1 MSEVRITPSI
11 LNADLNDL
19 DSEIKKIAAVSDLL
33 HLDIMDNKF
42 VPNETW
48 NFEAAEKIIKSAPLP
63 VDAHLMIEDPDI
75 QAVKYAEVGCKSV
88 TIHFEASS
96 NVKQTLQSIRRAGA
110 RAAIAL
116 KPKTDFSVILE
127 YRELID
133 MILIMTVEPGFG
145 GQKFMS
151 EMMDKVKRSRKFIGD
166 ADIWLQVDG
175 GISLETIEVA
185 RDAGA
190 DTFVAGSA
198 VFKAPNP
205 AEMVLQLKE
214 LATK

>member
-1 MSEVRITPSI
+1 MHDIRITPSI
-11 LNADLNDL
+11 LNADLNNL
-19 DSEIKKIAAVSDLL
+19 DNEIAKISKVSDLL

-42 VPNETW
+42 VPNLTW
-48 NFEAAEKIIKSAPLP
+48 NFEAAEEIIRKAPLP

-75 QAVKYAEVGCKSV
+75 QAPRYAEVGCKSV
-88 TIHFEASS
+88 TIHYEATN

-110 RAAIAL
+110 RAALAL
-116 KPKTDFSVILE
+116 KPKTDFSVLLE

-145 GQKFMS
+145 GQKFMAD
-151 EMMDKVKRSRKFIGD
+151 MMDKVSKSRNFIGD

-185 RDAGA
+185 RNAGA

-198 VFKAPNP
+198 VFKAPDP
-205 AEMVLQLKE
+205 AAMVLQLKE

>member
-1 MSEVRITPSI
+1 MRDIRITPSI
-11 LNADLNDL
+11 LNADLNNL
-19 DSEIKKIAAVSDLL
+19 DNEIAKISKVSDLL

-42 VPNETW
+42 VPNLTW
-48 NFEAAEKIIKSAPLP
+48 NFEAAEEIIRKAPLP

-75 QAVKYAEVGCKSV
+75 QAPRYAEVGCKSV
-88 TIHFEASS
+88 TIHYEATT

-110 RAAIAL
+110 RAALAL
-116 KPKTDFSVILE
+116 KPKTDFSVLLE

-145 GQKFMS
+145 GQKFMAD
-151 EMMDKVKRSRKFIGD
+151 MMDKVSKSRNFIGD

-185 RDAGA
+185 RNAGA

-198 VFKAPNP
+198 VFKAPDP
-205 AEMVLQLKE
+205 AAMVLQLKE

>member
-1 MSEVRITPSI
+1 MQEIRITPSI
-11 LNADLNDL
+11 LNADLDNL
-19 DSEIKKIAAVSDLL
+19 DSEIAKIAGVADLL

-42 VPNETW
+42 VPNLTW
-48 NFEAAEKIIKSAPLP
+48 NFEAAEQIVRNSSLP

-75 QAVKYAEVGCKSV
+75 QGPKYAEIGCKSV
-88 TIHFEASS
+88 TVHYEATT
-96 NVKQTLQSIRRAGA
+96 NLKRTLESIRRAGA
-110 RAAIAL
+110 RAAVGI
-116 KPKTDFSVILE
+116 KPKTDFSVLLE

-145 GQKFMS
+145 GQKFMAD
-151 EMMDKVKRSRKFIGD
+151 MMDKVSKSRNFIGD

-185 RDAGA
+185 RNAGA

-198 VFKAPNP
+198 VFKAPDP
-205 AEMVLQLKE
+205 AAMVLQLKE